1 MKADLGSLAEKITGR
16 GIMELGKDFWAE
28 HAKTV
33 EDFWESISRY
43 FDSLDVAGM
52 KIYQDGMVANGE
64 IGLKIIEET
73 AKVGSKN
80 FMLLSRLIQK
90 GAILVRTEDLKLVKQ
105 ERNGLLAITQ
115 AKSRVQQLISTTK
128 YRSIKDSLLNRRD
141 SFIAKRIEETLHEG
155 EQGIIFIG
163 AYHNV
168 KDMLPADIRVE
179 EIKDIEK
186 IREYQRLLP
195 VAHQNKARFE
205 ELQRYL
211 TAEIKLPDQSK

>member
-1 MKADLGSLAEKITGR
+1 
-16 GIMELGKDFWAE
+16 
-28 HAKTV
+28 
-33 EDFWESISRY
+33 
-43 FDSLDVAGM
+43 
-52 KIYQDGMVANGE
+52 
-64 IGLKIIEET
+64 
-73 AKVGSKN
+73 
-80 FMLLSRLIQK
+80 MLLLELIQR

-115 AKSRVQQLISTTK
+115 AKSKTQALISITQ

-168 KDMLPADIRVE
+168 KDKLPADIRIQ

-186 IREYQRLLP
+186 VREYQKLLP
-195 VAHQNKARFE
+195 VAHKNKARFE
-205 ELQRYL
+205 ELKRYL
-211 TAEIKLPDQSK
+211 TAEIKLTDQ